1 MEEVSRKIPRKKVI
15 ELNQFLLDLSRS
27 NMKVTQKI
35 LIEKAIE
42 FSLLNRSEFITL
54 LKDSA
59 KYI

>member
-1 MEEVSRKIPRKKVI
+1 MEEVSRKIPRKKVL

-27 NMKVTQKI
+27 NMRVTQKI

-59 KYI
+59 KYL